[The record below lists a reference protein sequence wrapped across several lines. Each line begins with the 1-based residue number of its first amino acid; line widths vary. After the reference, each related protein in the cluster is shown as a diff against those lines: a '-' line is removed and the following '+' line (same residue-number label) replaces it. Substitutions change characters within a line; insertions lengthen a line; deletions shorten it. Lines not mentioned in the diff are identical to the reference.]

1 MLVSQTDPPMSYL
14 MIKRQ
19 LQEEFGEDIWLR
31 NKDDVKRILR
41 KKTMQKEIIKRT
53 GSTSGVLPKLRSM
66 SSHGVEKEM
75 FHIFR
80 GDSDFDSHMKVLSV
94 KDDGRTVYLN
104 RPGRSGGN
112 GPLNRILIIL
122 DESAL
127 AYPKVNEKKYH
138 IFKTKEKELLFS
150 CIPSYPHLSH
160 FNIELA
166 KCMQYI
172 MRKGLKPNVVDV
184 LVMERSESRR
194 IRKENEGGDDAECWA
209 AALDSRTRQ
218 YFYIHRTTRKK
229 TWVSPF
235 TLQTKEWAQHTDENG
250 FVYVVLR
257 NVSYISFFPFFHN
270 FDSVTQNTRKPK
282 HRKLEYQNANSIVT
296 KTRTQVLSQQ
306 AEQLLKMDST

>member
-104 RPGRSGGN
+104 RPGRSGGTS
-112 GPLNRILIIL
+112 PLNRILIIL

-127 AYPKVNEKKYH
+127 ACGGV
-138 IFKTKEKELLFS
+138 KE
-150 CIPSYPHLSH
+150 
-160 FNIELA
+160 
-166 KCMQYI
+166 
-172 MRKGLKPNVVDV
+172 
-184 LVMERSESRR
+184 
-194 IRKENEGGDDAECWA
+194 
-209 AALDSRTRQ
+209 
-218 YFYIHRTTRKK
+218 
-229 TWVSPF
+229 
-235 TLQTKEWAQHTDENG
+235 
-250 FVYVVLR
+250 
-257 NVSYISFFPFFHN
+257 
-270 FDSVTQNTRKPK
+270 
-282 HRKLEYQNANSIVT
+282 IV
-296 KTRTQVLSQQ
+296 RP
-306 AEQLLKMDST
+306 